1 MKVIFKDPPP
11 NVLPRIEVHL
21 GEEAEVV
28 NMKKWEHEKSPAM
41 WLIRF
46 KDTTQCWL
54 KPQYLEI
61 VSEDQES

>member
-1 MKVIFKDPPP
+1 MKVLFKESPP
-11 NVLPRIEVHL
+11 NVLPRIEAHL

-28 NMKKWEHEKSPAM
+28 NMRQWQEGAPAM

-54 KPQYLEI
+54 KPQFLEI
-61 VSEDQES
+61 INEEKT

>member
-1 MKVIFKDPPP
+1 MTVRFVELPPQ
-11 NVLPRIEVHL
+11 VLPVIEAHL
-21 GEEAEVV
+21 GEEAKVV
-28 NMKKWEHEKSPAM
+28 NIKQWEHEKSPAM

-61 VSEDQES
+61 LNES